1 MQSKTNSNSDSNF
14 FANNLIY
21 SCVLLYEI
29 GEYIRCYNLIQEN
42 ISLLDD
48 KIVDNK
54 YKFLINLLSNISC
67 SKLSNS
73 VPYVT
78 HNQIPQEF
86 WSGLYDWVWT
96 WLESEFISTLKS
108 DLKSAIKQELCAI
121 INQYKSDGLLYN

>member
-48 KIVDNK
+48 NLVDNK

-78 HNQIPQEF
+78 HNQIPQAF
-86 WSGLYDWVWT
+86 WSGLYDWVWS
-96 WLESEFISTLKS
+96 WLESEFVSSLKS
-108 DLKSAIKQELCAI
+108 DLKSAIKQELGAI